1 MRHYDFSPLMRSAIG
16 FDDLF
21 RLTDTLGRAD
31 KADQAYPPYNIEKTG
46 EDAYGISMAVAGF
59 SEDELEITVK
69 EDMLVIEGKAA
80 ETEVDADKT
89 YLHRGIAKRAFE
101 RRFRLADTI
110 RVTGAGFENGLLN
123 VELLREIPEHRKPRI
138 IKIGAGTI
146 AKAIEGEKAA

>member
-21 RLTDTLGRAD
+21 RLTDSLGRID
-31 KADQAYPPYNIEKTG
+31 KSEQAYPPYNIEKTG
-46 EDAYGISMAVAGF
+46 EDAYRISMAVAGF

-69 EDMLVIEGKAA
+69 DDMLVIEGRAA
-80 ETEVDADKT
+80 ETEAEEEKT
-89 YLHRGIAKRAFE
+89 FLHRGIAKRAFE

-123 VELLREIPEHRKPRI
+123 VELLREIPEHRKPRVI
-138 IKIGAGTI
+138 EIGAGI
-146 AKAIEGEKAA
+146 VAKALEAEKAA

>member
-21 RLTDTLGRAD
+21 RLTDSLGRTD
-31 KADQAYPPYNIEKTG
+31 KADQAYPPYNIEKTD
-46 EDAYGISMAVAGF
+46 EDAYRISMAVAGF
-59 SEDELEITVK
+59 SEDELEVTVK
-69 EDMLVIEGKAA
+69 DDMLVIEGKAVEA
-80 ETEVDADKT
+80 EAEEEKT

-110 RVTGAGFENGLLN
+110 RVIDASFENGLLN
-123 VELLREIPEHRKPRI
+123 VELVREIPEHRKPR
-138 IKIGAGTI
+138 KIAIGKDTV

>member
-21 RLTDTLGRAD
+21 RLTDSLGRSN
-31 KADQAYPPYNIEKTG
+31 KAEQAYPPYNIEKMG
-46 EDAYGISMAVAGF
+46 EDSYRISMAVAGF
-59 SEDELEITVK
+59 SEDELEITIK
-69 EDMLVIEGKAA
+69 EDMLVIEGKATDA
-80 ETEVDADKT
+80 EADEEKT

-110 RVTGAGFENGLLN
+110 RAVGAGFENGLLN
-123 VELLREIPEHRKPRI
+123 VELVREIPEHRKPRI
-138 IKIGAGTI
+138 IKIGADTV

>member
-21 RLTDTLGRAD
+21 RLTDSLGRGD
-31 KADQAYPPYNIEKTG
+31 KAELAYPPYNIEKTG
-46 EDAYGISMAVAGF
+46 DDAYRISMAVAGF
-59 SEDELEITVK
+59 SEDELEVTVK
-69 EDMLVIEGKAA
+69 EDMLVIEGRATEAA
-80 ETEVDADKT
+80 EEEEKT
-89 YLHRGIAKRAFE
+89 FLHRGIAKRAFE

-138 IKIGAGTI
+138 IEIGAGKI
-146 AKAIEGEKAA
+146 AKVIEGERAA